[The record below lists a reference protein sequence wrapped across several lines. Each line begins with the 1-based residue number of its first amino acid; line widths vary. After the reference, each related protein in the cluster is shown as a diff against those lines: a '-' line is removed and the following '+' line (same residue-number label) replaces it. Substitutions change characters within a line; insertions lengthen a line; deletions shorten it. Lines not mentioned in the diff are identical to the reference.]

1 MKHISFLF
9 AVILISSALYA
20 QRSPAKVRKALQQQY
35 PESRDVKWEY
45 EGERYKEW
53 TARFY
58 EGNDSLAV
66 TYDHK
71 GNWLLSLRNIPLEQ
85 LPQTVVDAIRNEY
98 QGADLIVAAIYE
110 EPGFEGYGVAFRYKK
125 DCWGVQI
132 SKEGKIIRRKLT
144 SEGFDF

>member
-1 MKHISFLF
+1 MKQILVFLS
-9 AVILISSALYA
+9 VLLLSSGLSA
-20 QRSPAKVRKALQQQY
+20 QRAPAKVRKALERQY

-58 EGNDSLAV
+58 EGKDSLTV

-85 LPQTVVDAIRNEY
+85 LPQTVIDAIRDEY
-98 QGADLIVAAIYE
+98 HGAKLIVAAIYE
-110 EPGFEGYGVAFRYKK
+110 EPGFTGYGVAFHYKK
-125 DCWGVQI
+125 DRWGVQI